1 MTRETEF
8 TTESTSLSTVATSSP
23 LGRRSLLKYAGA
35 GAAVIGASGLLAA
48 CGGSDGSAGATGG
61 TDGSLSKMTPFT
73 VGSSSGDN
81 FLIDAIN
88 VDQKQ
93 FEKHNLK
100 VPKLVIPQSV
110 PQALQLLAAG
120 AISGAAM
127 DTMVAINSFAN
138 SSKGKRGVIV
148 GMRMPVNTYNM
159 IVGKGDYPADTA
171 TFEEKMASLKGKKI
185 GVTAIGAG
193 TDHMLGMALQAAGMK
208 RSDVTPV
215 GVGQIPAAIA
225 QMKTGRLDAYVGFT
239 FGSGLSVASQVGGRM
254 LIEFAG
260 DDVPKLLS
268 GQQVCPVLV
277 REDTATDKQD
287 VVDAWLAAQWDAKTW
302 VEGDKAAAADLLNQ
316 GTFGGKFPQ
325 ESAAAIDFMV
335 DKAFPKVNPN
345 WKVDKAGI
353 DQMIELMEQS
363 GVLKSGAVTYEDIV
377 PAFARA

>member
-1 MTRETEF
+1 MSRV
-8 TTESTSLSTVATSSP
+8 TESTVDPSGMS
-23 LGRRSLLKYAGA
+23 RRSLLKFAGA
-35 GAAVIGASGLLAA
+35 GVVAVGAGGLLAA
-48 CGGSDGSAGATGG
+48 CGGSDSPAAPSKGGALGQ
-61 TDGSLSKMTPFT
+61 MTPFT

-81 FLIDAIN
+81 FLIDAVN

-93 FEKHNLK
+93 FAKHNLK

-110 PQALQLLAAG
+110 PQALQLLGAG
-120 AISGAAM
+120 AITGAAM

-159 IVGKGDYPADTA
+159 IVGKGDYPADSA
-171 TFEEKMASLKGKKI
+171 TFAEKMASLKGKKI

-193 TDHMLGMALQAAGMK
+193 TDHMLGMALAAAGMK

-268 GQQVCPVLV
+268 GQQVCPILV
-277 REDTATDKQD
+277 REDTATDKQPL
-287 VVDAWLAAQWDAKTW
+287 VDAWLAAQWDAKTW
-302 VEGDKAAAADLLNQ
+302 IEGDRAAAADLLNQ
-316 GTFGGKFPQ
+316 GTFGGKFAK

-335 DKAFPKVNPN
+335 DKSFPKVNPN

-363 GVLKSGAVTYEDIV
+363 GVVKSGAVTYEDIV